1 MAANMAFSETE
12 LYDFLKKVFDVLSSS
27 ASGYGGL
34 GLMIIAAFVGVS
46 VLKKMIFKKEASGAG
61 GLEGLGS
68 GESAAGSKAD
78 SSSSPDGEA
87 ADTDGRAEAEISKTP
102 EQMLQEKENE
112 KKKESLEE
120 LFDLFSAEAKKERR
134 IEKPEEQELE
144 SLGLNKQLSEDL
156 RRRIDELIQ
165 QVADLMEKGLTDG
178 QIAKALTS
186 RSGSEIP
193 LMELQ
198 PLIEALNC
206 FLNGEYLKTDKE
218 ITVIGI
224 DPDFERKA
232 AYSALMRGDYD
243 EAFAFLERAAE
254 KAGNRAAS
262 SRRGDVKKACE
273 QEAAEIYRSIAAL
286 ARPVDMEKSFEALQ
300 KSHDFSPKD
309 SLTSAMIGRAYYE
322 SGKTKQAQK
331 IFEEVL
337 VLADEAERDF
347 PAAYASGM
355 IPQIRTERTMLHARR
370 IRQNYEQKLDEALG
384 THERTPQDLTK
395 DFITREIRERAADER
410 VYG

>member
-1 MAANMAFSETE
+1 
-12 LYDFLKKVFDVLSSS
+12 
-27 ASGYGGL
+27 
-34 GLMIIAAFVGVS
+34 
-46 VLKKMIFKKEASGAG
+46 
-61 GLEGLGS
+61 
-68 GESAAGSKAD
+68 
-78 SSSSPDGEA
+78 
-87 ADTDGRAEAEISKTP
+87 
-102 EQMLQEKENE
+102 MLQEKENE

-120 LFDLFSAEAKKERR
+120 LFDLFSAEARKERR

-165 QVADLMEKGLTDG
+165 QIAGLMEKGLTDG

-206 FLNGEYLKTDKE
+206 FLNSEYLKTDKE
-218 ITVIGI
+218 IAVIGI

-254 KAGNRAAS
+254 KAENRAAS
-262 SRRGDVKKACE
+262 SRRGDVKKTCE

-286 ARPVDMEKSFEALQ
+286 ARPVNMEKSFEALQ
-300 KSHDFSPKD
+300 KSRNCAPKD
-309 SLTSAMIGRAYYE
+309 TLTSAMIGRAYYE

-331 IFEEVL
+331 VFEDIL
-337 VLADEAERDF
+337 TRTDEAERDY
-347 PAAYASGM
+347 PGAYALGM
-355 IPQIRTERTMLHARR
+355 LPQIRSERTMLHARR
-370 IRQNYEQKLDEALG
+370 IRENYEQRLDEALG
-384 THERTPQDLTK
+384 THERAPQDLMK
-395 DFITREIRERAADER
+395 DFAAREIRERAADER
-410 VYG
+410 AYG

>member
-1 MAANMAFSETE
+1 MTFSETE
-12 LYDFLKKVFDVLSSS
+12 LYDFLKKAFDLLSSS

-34 GLMIIAAFVGVS
+34 GLMIVAAFVGIS
-46 VLKKMIFKKEASGAG
+46 VLKKMIFKKGSSGAG
-61 GLEGLGS
+61 GLEGLGG
-68 GESAAGSKAD
+68 GESAAGSKAE
-78 SSSSPDGEA
+78 SSSSAESET
-87 ADTDGRAEAEISKTP
+87 ADTEGRAEAERPKTP

-120 LFDLFSAEAKKERR
+120 LFDLFSAEARKERR

-165 QVADLMEKGLTDG
+165 QIAGLMEKGLTDG

-206 FLNGEYLKTDKE
+206 FLNSEYLKTDKE
-218 ITVIGI
+218 IAVIGI

-254 KAGNRAAS
+254 KAENRAAS
-262 SRRGDVKKACE
+262 SRRGDVKKTCE

-286 ARPVDMEKSFEALQ
+286 ARPVNMEKSFEALQ
-300 KSHDFSPKD
+300 KSRNCAPKD
-309 SLTSAMIGRAYYE
+309 TLTSAMIGRAYYE

-331 IFEEVL
+331 VFEDIL
-337 VLADEAERDF
+337 TRTDEAERDY
-347 PAAYASGM
+347 PGAYALGM
-355 IPQIRTERTMLHARR
+355 LPQIRSERTMLHARR
-370 IRQNYEQKLDEALG
+370 IRENYEQRLDEALG
-384 THERTPQDLTK
+384 THERAPQDLMK
-395 DFITREIRERAADER
+395 DFAAREIRERAADER
-410 VYG
+410 AYG

>member
-1 MAANMAFSETE
+1 MAANMTFSETE
-12 LYDFLKKVFDVLSSS
+12 LYDFLKKAFDLLSSS

-34 GLMIIAAFVGVS
+34 GLMIVAAFVGVR
-46 VLKKMIFKKEASGAG
+46 VLKKMIFKNGSSGAG
-61 GLEGLGS
+61 GLEGLGNS
-68 GESAAGSKAD
+68 ESAAGAKEESSSAD
-78 SSSSPDGEA
+78 SGTAGTE
-87 ADTDGRAEAEISKTP
+87 GRAEAEMQKTP
-102 EQMLQEKENE
+102 EQMLQEKENQ

-156 RRRIDELIQ
+156 RRQIDELIQ
-165 QVADLMEKGLTDG
+165 QIAALMEKGLTDG

-186 RSGSEIP
+186 RAGSEIP

-206 FLNGEYLKTDKE
+206 FLNSEYLKTDKE
-218 ITVIGI
+218 IAVIGI

-254 KAGNRAAS
+254 KVENRAAS
-262 SRRGDVKKACE
+262 SRRGDVKKTCE
-273 QEAAEIYRSIAAL
+273 QEAAEIYRSIAVL

-300 KSHDFSPKD
+300 KSHDFVPKD
-309 SLTSAMIGRAYYE
+309 PLTFAMIGRAYYE

-331 IFEEVL
+331 VFEDMLSLE
-337 VLADEAERDF
+337 DEAGRDF
-347 PAAYASGM
+347 PGVYAAGM
-355 IPQIRTERTMLHARR
+355 VPQIRVERTMLHARR
-370 IRQNYEQKLDEALG
+370 IRENYEQKLDEALG
-384 THERTPQDLTK
+384 TRERAPQDLAK
-395 DFITREIRERAADER
+395 DFVAREIRERAADER
-410 VYG
+410 AYG